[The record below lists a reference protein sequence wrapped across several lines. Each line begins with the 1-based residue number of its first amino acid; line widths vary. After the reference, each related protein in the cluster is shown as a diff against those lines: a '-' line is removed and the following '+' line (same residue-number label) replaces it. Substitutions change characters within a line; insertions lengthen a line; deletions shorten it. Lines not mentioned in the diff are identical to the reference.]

1 MFELGKPPSITRVH
15 TLHRIRTVVNCVVDL
30 VQNNAPE
37 IDDITIAN
45 HLISTHLSKPTIK
58 SFGDQIGRRARDHLE
73 TARYLGLLYRIKTSN
88 KYKHLP
94 TLQGKKLAI
103 YTFEETCPKDFNEE
117 AIFIDRICRMK
128 MTNTSYMQTPRGYEH
143 YRSRICLNMLAA
155 LEIYGS
161 KLSLFQIGSVVS
173 EPNLDVF
180 KHKGKIKKLVKKI
193 TSKSYD
199 RNYLINLTQ
208 EYIRNIRRDVTPF
221 IDWRAQLDLI
231 RTNNDNINLTHRG
244 ANILNFYGKFMPI
257 WWHDLSEW
265 PSVAGAS
272 LLLINYLKLINEH
285 LAIKQLLQT
294 KIRIGL
300 FEVEISD
307 VLQQSLKE
315 FYKTII
321 QTETL
326 VDFSFQYDVPP
337 EKFKEVEQILVTLLK
352 ILGYKNTSKDIIN
365 FLELYFEQKIS
376 SSLKT
381 EADIKTTEIKKE
393 RNIDIKIAAASTLS
407 QFKSPYEATTYLF
420 LKAIETQ
427 TFKTE
432 KYQAQLGDFFKDD
445 LRWGKFSEN
454 NPDLLLVNDFY
465 GLIECKSSG
474 EWGDY
479 LNLRKGILSEIA
491 NYHAFCN
498 AIKTI
503 GIKRDC
509 VVVFSYEGKIKIEDK
524 NKLGQLLKKEFPN
537 VIIVTQ
543 QALKKALVDISFQNT
558 LRGMIKGKEKH
569 SHIID
574 I

>member
-30 VQNNAPE
+30 VKNNATE

-161 KLSLFQIGSVVS
+161 KLSLFQIGAIVS
-173 EPNLDVF
+173 ETNLDVF

-199 RNYLINLTQ
+199 RNYLKNLTQ
-208 EYIRNIRRDVTPF
+208 EDIKNIRRDVTPF
-221 IDWRAQLDLI
+221 IDWCAQLDLV
-231 RTNNDNINLTHRG
+231 RTNNDIINLTHRG
-244 ANILNFYGKFMPI
+244 SNFLNFYGKLMPI

-294 KIRIGL
+294 KISVGL
-300 FEVEISD
+300 FKVEISD

-337 EKFKEVEQILVTLLK
+337 EKFKEVEQILVTFLK
-352 ILGYKNTSKDIIN
+352 TLGYKNTSKDIIN

-393 RNIDIKIAAASTLS
+393 RNIDIRIAAASTLS

-427 TFKTE
+427 TFRTE

-465 GLIECKSSG
+465 GLVECKSSG
-474 EWGDY
+474 EWGDT
-479 LNLRKGILSEIA
+479 LNLRKVILSEIA
-491 NYHAFCN
+491 NYHDFCN
-498 AIKTI
+498 TIKAI

-509 VVVFSYEGKIKIEDK
+509 IVVFSYEGEIKTEDK
-524 NKLGQLLKKEFPN
+524 KGIEELLKKEFHN
-537 VIIVTQ
+537 IIIVTQ
-543 QALKKALVDISFQNT
+543 KALKKALVNISFQNT
-558 LRGMIKGKEKH
+558 LRGMIKGKERLC
-569 SHIID
+569 HIID
-574 I
+574 V